1 MFGKISMKILKN
13 LNLSIFGGSSVHFPR
28 HTNLGKQNNFE
39 RFLSYLLSIIHINS
53 TFVLK
58 KKKNGQRFDTKMGL
72 HSSMSH
78 KFAHSQ
84 RHTVTLSLCHMAE
97 I

>member
-39 RFLSYLLSIIHINS
+39 RFLSYLLSIIHRNS
-53 TFVLK
+53 TSLLK
-58 KKKNGQRFDTKMGL
+58 QNGIFFGFHLEKSILFT
-72 HSSMSH
+72 
-78 KFAHSQ
+78 
-84 RHTVTLSLCHMAE
+84 
-97 I
+97 